1 MDSEK
6 TAPLNGSGDVQ
17 IAQESNAHVAVT
29 GASYFHHVK
38 SRPCSSFILPTH
50 LCRSKASPVQQRTD
64 SATDPSG
71 PTPPVRTSSIQS
83 VPVLDDS
90 SSMTVTSK
98 PPPSAST
105 VGTEVPPTALN
116 TNTSSSQKRN
126 SLLAAPARTSSTEN
140 AAEQSPTSTSSTAV
154 TATRDVDVTS
164 TTSRKRRRRREGG
177 SNGSSVTGEE
187 GRSHKQGGIG
197 RFFGFLCCRG
207 SSPEVKENDG
217 SRLAK
222 QRPGS
227 ASPRISTPVKKIIAK
242 DISVSHSRD
251 AVDNEK
257 IVEDSGESK
266 LKSDSSSVPPVILN
280 SKSVVKDDEI
290 ADHEGL
296 GVSKDGSAAE
306 ETGANRLPLLDTP
319 IVTVQAPT
327 PTPVSEPDDNSS
339 RPGSASLPEPPADLV
354 IKKEED
360 VDMEEAR
367 ADDASDGGS
376 ANISPNIA
384 EEAGRGGDSDSDDGS
399 DAGPGIYPGPGV
411 LVETPPVD
419 DKQQWLLPPIAPRF
433 EGKKCLVLD
442 LDETL
447 VHSSFKVF
455 SLVYLIFA
463 LLLTSETRYYIKPI
477 LPSRWRSK
485 ATTTMSTS
493 SRDLG
498 LTSS

>member
-1 MDSEK
+1 M
-6 TAPLNGSGDVQ
+6 
-17 IAQESNAHVAVT
+17 
-29 GASYFHHVK
+29 
-38 SRPCSSFILPTH
+38 
-50 LCRSKASPVQQRTD
+50 QQRTD

-116 TNTSSSQKRN
+116 TNTSSSQKRD

-207 SSPEVKENDG
+207 ASPEVEENDR
-217 SRLAK
+217 SRLANK
-222 QRPGS
+222 RPGS

-242 DISVSHSRD
+242 DISVNHPKD

-266 LKSDSSSVPPVILN
+266 LKSDSSSVHPVILN

-290 ADHEGL
+290 AEGEGL
-296 GVSKDGSAAE
+296 GILLKDGPAAE
-306 ETGANRLPLLDTP
+306 ETTANSLPLLDTP

-339 RPGSASLPEPPADLV
+339 RPGSASFPEPAADLV
-354 IKKEED
+354 IKKED
-360 VDMEEAR
+360 VDMKEAR
-367 ADDASDGGS
+367 VDDASGDDGL
-376 ANISPNIA
+376 ANIPPNTVEVA
-384 EEAGRGGDSDSDDGS
+384 RHGGDSDSDNGS
-399 DAGPGIYPGPGV
+399 DTGSGTYPGPV
-411 LVETPPVD
+411 DLVETPPVD

-447 VHSSFKVF
+447 VHSSFKVL
-455 SLVYLIFA
+455 SLIYLM
-463 LLLTSETRYYIKPI
+463 YV
-477 LPSRWRSK
+477 
-485 ATTTMSTS
+485 
-493 SRDLG
+493 
-498 LTSS
+498 